1 MQDKYLL
8 SVIIP
13 TYNRSQSTK
22 NLIYSLLNQINDNF
36 EIIIVD
42 DGSTD
47 TTLKDLN
54 EFKSKKNIS
63 LYSIKNSERGAARNY
78 GAKKSQGQ
86 YLNFFDSDDIA
97 LNIHIETAINKIKI
111 SNFAPVINLSYAYKF
126 SNKIKNVILSGELNK
141 KIFSKNILSCNGVLI
156 KKNIFNRF
164 KFSENRDLSGSEDW
178 HLWLRLSNYYKIISY
193 EEITTYILD
202 NNDRSMKTQTYE
214 QVFKRIN
221 YLLDFV
227 NKKFKH
233 KISYINL
240 CKIRCELYSFLAM
253 TACDYKNK
261 KIISLKFLILSF
273 FFNPITFFSRRS
285 IRVYYKLIILW

>member
-1 MQDKYLL
+1 MEDKFLL

-22 NLIYSLLNQINDNF
+22 KLIYSLLDQFNDQF
-36 EIIIVD
+36 EIIVVD

-47 TTLKDLN
+47 NTLQDLN
-54 EFKSKKNIS
+54 EFKFKKNIS
-63 LYSIKNSERGAARNY
+63 IYSIKNSERGAARNY

-97 LNIHIETAINKIKI
+97 LNIHIETAISKIKI

-126 SNKIKNVILSGELNK
+126 SNKIIKVILSGVLNK

-156 KKNIFNRF
+156 KKNIFNKF

-178 HLWLRLSNYYKIISY
+178 HLWLRLSNQYKIISY
-193 EEITTYILD
+193 KEITTYILD
-202 NNDRSMKTQTYE
+202 NNDRSMKTQSYE
-214 QVFKRIN
+214 QIFNRIN
-221 YLLDFV
+221 VLLDFI
-227 NKKFKH
+227 NNKFKQQ
-233 KISYINL
+233 ITYVNL

-261 KIISLKFLILSF
+261 KFISLKYLILSI

-285 IRVYYKLIILW
+285 IRVYYKLLTLW